1 MKSHEK
7 MNKRS
12 VALLFLA
19 IAAVLWSPRP
29 AKAQQ
34 TFTVVQDTVFLN
46 AADYFDP
53 ISTVSLG
60 WAAKYHDWYFC
71 IFEGMD
77 IYETWKKKNVMMA
90 ISLDGKEIRKVEMP
104 SCGLGPYG
112 DFFVRDGKLIIK
124 PYYTERK
131 GEGYVFDDKNWSWK
145 QNYSTSDI
153 IYEDD
158 LYSVAYMDYGEWGDY
173 TWFIKKSNKAQYL
186 QTERYSRII
195 RLDSVYY
202 FVHPDRI
209 DSVSISDTLG
219 KYCDYHYYRYYNS
232 DMWAFERK
240 MFRDNASLLQ
250 HFAPDKPQPSVFKF
264 QGKTDSTRWIWPR
277 IAYDTIFDQA
287 FSIGNRLYCIVS
299 SPQRTFVAKATQGRL
314 QEVLDFGCKYN
325 FIRKGDCYRGVNLA
339 NNKSLLPFEESYYH
353 TGIMDVEDSVIKIRH
368 FILNQDTLDVLGT
381 DNFEEL
387 LNFLLK
393 NLNHLSLN
401 QLDGF
406 ETQLGGTGNYKFEP
420 FAQGYFPDDYKES
433 KEYIQTKYYK
443 VVDGRQT
450 LITTYCV
457 HESDSTVKGVFL
469 EWAKRNF
476 FSSKFFRSGWCDN
489 AKEKSEE
496 VAAIVTR
503 LTGTQPEQMKNYQ
516 QWTYKGLT
524 IKLDDRCRMA
534 IY

>member
-1 MKSHEK
+1 
-7 MNKRS
+7 MNKRLF
-12 VALLFLA
+12 ALLFLA
-19 IAAVLWSPRP
+19 IAIVLWTPRP

-34 TFTVVQDTVFLN
+34 PFTVVQDTVFIN

-53 ISTVSLG
+53 ISTVTLE
-60 WAAKYHDWYFC
+60 WTAKYQDWYFC
-71 IFEGMD
+71 IFDETD
-77 IYETWKKKNVMMA
+77 LYERWKGKMILLA
-90 ISLDGKEIRKVEMP
+90 ISLDGQDVRKVDMP

-112 DFFVRDGKLIIK
+112 DFFVRNGKLIIK

-131 GEGYVFDDKNWSWK
+131 GEGYVFDDKSWSWK
-145 QNYSTSDI
+145 QNNSTSDI

-186 QTERYSRII
+186 RPECYSRII
-195 RLDSVYY
+195 RMDSVYY
-202 FVHPDRI
+202 FIHPDRI
-209 DSVSISDTLG
+209 DSASTSDTLG

-240 MFRDNASLLQ
+240 MFRDNSLLLE
-250 HFAPDKPQPSVFKF
+250 HFTPDRPQPSVFKF
-264 QGKTDSTRWIWPR
+264 QGKTDSTRWLWPR
-277 IAYDTIFDQA
+277 ITYDTIFNQA
-287 FSIGNRLYCIVS
+287 FSVGSQLYGIVS
-299 SPQRTFVAKATQGRL
+299 SPQKTFVAKTKQGRL
-314 QEVLDFGCKYN
+314 QEVLDFGCKYK
-325 FIRKGDCYRGVNLA
+325 FIQKGDCYRGVNIA
-339 NNKSLLPFEESYYH
+339 NNKCLLPFEKSYN
-353 TGIMDVEDSVIKIRH
+353 TFGLIDVEDSVIKVRH
-368 FILNQDTLDVLGT
+368 IIHNQDTLDVLGT

-401 QLDGF
+401 QLDIF
-406 ETQLGGTGNYKFEP
+406 EKQLGGTGKYKYEP
-420 FAQGYFPDDYKES
+420 FNKGYFPDDYKES

-443 VVDGRQT
+443 AVDSRQT

-457 HESDSTVKGVFL
+457 RESDSTVNGVFL
-469 EWAKRNF
+469 EWVNTNF
-476 FSSKFFRSGWCDN
+476 FNSKSFRSGGWCDN

-503 LTGTQPEQMKNYQ
+503 ITGIQPEQMKNHQ

-524 IKLDDRCRMA
+524 IKLDGYSRMV

>member
-1 MKSHEK
+1 
-7 MNKRS
+7 MNKRLF
-12 VALLFLA
+12 ALLFLA
-19 IAAVLWSPRP
+19 IAVMLWTPRP

-34 TFTVVQDTVFLN
+34 PFTVVQDTVFIN

-53 ISTVSLG
+53 ISTVTLE
-60 WAAKYHDWYFC
+60 WTAKYQDWYFC
-71 IFEGMD
+71 IFDETD
-77 IYETWKKKNVMMA
+77 LYERWKGKMILLA
-90 ISLDGKEIRKVEMP
+90 ISLDGKDVRKVDMP

-145 QNYSTSDI
+145 QNNSTSDI

-186 QTERYSRII
+186 RPESYSRII
-195 RLDSVYY
+195 RMDSVYY
-202 FVHPDRI
+202 FIHPDRI
-209 DSVSISDTLG
+209 DSASISDTLG

-240 MFRDNASLLQ
+240 MFRDNSLLLE
-250 HFAPDKPQPSVFKF
+250 HFTPDRPQPSVFKF
-264 QGKTDSTRWIWPR
+264 QGKTDSTRWLWPR
-277 IAYDTIFDQA
+277 ITYDTIFNQA
-287 FSIGNRLYCIVS
+287 FSVGSQLYGIVS
-299 SPQRTFVAKATQGRL
+299 SPQKTFVAKTKQGRL
-314 QEVLDFGCKYN
+314 QEVLDFGCKYK
-325 FIRKGDCYRGVNLA
+325 FIQKGDCYRGVNIA
-339 NNKSLLPFEESYYH
+339 NNKCLLPFEKSYN
-353 TGIMDVEDSVIKIRH
+353 TFGLIDVEDSVIRIRH
-368 FILNQDTLDVLGT
+368 IIHNQDTLDVLGT

-401 QLDGF
+401 QLDIF
-406 ETQLGGTGNYKFEP
+406 EKQLGGTGKYKYEP
-420 FAQGYFPDDYKES
+420 FNKGYFPDDYKES

-443 VVDGRQT
+443 AVDSRQT

-457 HESDSTVKGVFL
+457 RESDSTVNGVFL
-469 EWAKRNF
+469 EWVNTNF
-476 FSSKFFRSGWCDN
+476 FNSKSFRSGGWCDN

-503 LTGTQPEQMKNYQ
+503 ITGIQPEQMKNHQ
-516 QWTYKGLT
+516 QWNYKGLT
-524 IKLDDRCRMA
+524 IKLDGYSRMV